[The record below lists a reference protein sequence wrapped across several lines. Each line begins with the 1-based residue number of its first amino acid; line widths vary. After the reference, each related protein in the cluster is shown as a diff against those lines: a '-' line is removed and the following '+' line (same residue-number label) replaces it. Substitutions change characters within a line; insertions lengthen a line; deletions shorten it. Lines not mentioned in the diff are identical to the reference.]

1 MDLSIL
7 RTLAAAYLFVAL
19 GVMPGW
25 GAAPDNGQW
34 QLMLKLD
41 RFELVLGDVPVHLAE
56 FAPMASPLALPTCAQ
71 SRPPEALATP
81 DPLLELDDL
90 RVRVSFI
97 VDTAGRVES
106 PFILESAGRM
116 DDQIVLRAVSQWRFR
131 PALCNGVP
139 TEVEARVQFAGQS
152 SPK

>member
-7 RTLAAAYLFVAL
+7 RTVVAAYLFAAL
-19 GVMPGW
+19 AAMPGW
-25 GAAPDNGQW
+25 GAVPDAGPW
-34 QLMLKLD
+34 QLMPKLD
-41 RFELVLGDVPVHLAE
+41 RSELVPDDVPVHIAE

-71 SRPPEALATP
+71 NRPPEALATP

-106 PFILESAGRM
+106 PFILESASRM
-116 DDQIVLRAVSQWRFR
+116 DDEIVLRAVSQWRFR